1 MGCQARKGGNNDR
14 TGNPRNI
21 PCNHAGLAWSTFPR
35 PSPSPRSISLSL
47 AQELDVLSQDGYGSN
62 AYIPRPAN
70 IERKVAGHLRS
81 RRSQATP
88 SHYQAS
94 LAIIKPT
101 FAFTKR
107 RWNAPTKRKRQ
118 AMHLGGFACI
128 LYISSLGLDNVGLER
143 GNVVLNQPTSTRAAG
158 PRSMTRSPL
167 LLLQLAILVVPP

>member
-1 MGCQARKGGNNDR
+1 MSSPHRQTACDNGYKDAGASRSMGCQARKGGNNDG

-128 LYISSLGLDNVGLER
+128 LYISSLGFDNVGLER
-143 GNVVLNQPTSTRAAG
+143 GRG
-158 PRSMTRSPL
+158 R
-167 LLLQLAILVVPP
+167 